1 MRELSVDELAF
12 LEYISETY
20 AEEEFESWILSMEET
35 YPN

>member
-20 AEEEFESWILSMEET
+20 AEEECYYFHYRSKRR
-35 YPN
+35 